1 MLLPKNRRIK
11 QREREQRKRKEE
23 RLNRKNE
30 FGMTDETP
38 WEAVEKIRKG
48 EGRCR
53 QTV

>member
-38 WEAVEKIRKG
+38 YWAVEEIRKAAK
-48 EGRCR
+48 
-53 QTV
+53 

>member
-1 MLLPKNRRIK
+1 MLLPKNRRINK
-11 QREREQRKRKEE
+11 RAREKAKREE

-48 EGRCR
+48 KGRCR